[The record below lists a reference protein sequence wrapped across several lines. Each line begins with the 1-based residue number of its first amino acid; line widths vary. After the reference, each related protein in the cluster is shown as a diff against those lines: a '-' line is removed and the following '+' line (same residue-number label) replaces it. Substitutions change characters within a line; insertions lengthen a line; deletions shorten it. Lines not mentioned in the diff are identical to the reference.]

1 MAIKLRKAGG
11 INKHKIAIAKRKNKK
26 EVIDYSA
33 TQKDREQGAV
43 STVPVVVEAD
53 SLGKVQNWLLSS
65 PQPAMIKSK
74 STPIGLTDRTFAS
87 GSKTTNISKAIK
99 GRYDKVNSKSVNN
112 LAQGEKEKV
121 RLQVIY
127 KPPFKFSLKLCK
139 GDKTRVVLDKSP
151 HNRPER
157 VKKKPHLRM
166 PKTET
171 RLNKINVSPT
181 VGPSNDII
189 ISQLSQASQSSTAA
203 SLGLNQVP
211 DSVSY
216 EQASNNDNSIEHRLS
231 QYRKMGPKWTHRK
244 SNSVGQGTPLAES
257 RQNLLMQDQLQTNSG
272 EMHFYENLTFAGG
285 SGDDKNNIPDKSSS
299 MPRNATPAYKS
310 KPESISRQNSQSVQP
325 PTRNNGPPRV
335 MRMQSENL
343 NTNIKKSFSN
353 ASQHNTNKR
362 IQKGNSLNNLHLVA
376 RTNNSLS
383 DRRRRHTPAEQPYGN
398 VEPVHRF
405 NSMEKR
411 ERRVLKGSSPHETL
425 GKGKLRRQMSAT
437 ELYNNS
443 QNPSDCFMPSS
454 AGANL
459 ADAYRPDFEWFK
471 RNSSNHKVPAS
482 SSERRGP
489 DCLDSHLVPNI
500 PDNQIL
506 LDRNVEKPSHKAAPA
521 PLHRRQT
528 SPTSSS
534 PCGSGSGSGERWPLK
549 FGELKN
555 SLPDSNQATNPAAY
569 QSDME
574 VLVSDNDYNPYD
586 V

>member
-1 MAIKLRKAGG
+1 M
-11 INKHKIAIAKRKNKK
+11 
-26 EVIDYSA
+26 
-33 TQKDREQGAV
+33 
-43 STVPVVVEAD
+43 STAPVPVVVEAD

-65 PQPAMIKSK
+65 PQPAMSKSK

-87 GSKTTNISKAIK
+87 GSKTTNISKAFK
-99 GRYDKVNSKSVNN
+99 GRNDKVNSKSVNN
-112 LAQGEKEKV
+112 LTQGEKEKV

-139 GDKTRVVLDKSP
+139 GDKTRVVLDKTP

-171 RLNKINVSPT
+171 RLNKSNVSPT
-181 VGPSNDII
+181 VRPSNDMT
-189 ISQLSQASQSSTAA
+189 ISQLSQTSQSSNAA

-211 DSVSY
+211 DSISY
-216 EQASNNDNSIEHRLS
+216 EQASNNDNSIEHRFS

-244 SNSVGQGTPLAES
+244 SNSVGQGTQLAES

-310 KPESISRQNSQSVQP
+310 KPESISRQNSQNAQP
-325 PTRNNGPPRV
+325 STRNNGPPRV
-335 MRMQSENL
+335 MRMQSENI

-376 RTNNSLS
+376 RPNNNSLS
-383 DRRRRHTPAEQPYGN
+383 DRRRRHTPVEQPYSN
-398 VEPVHRF
+398 IEPVHRF

-411 ERRVLKGSSPHETL
+411 ERRVLKGSSPQETL

-437 ELYNNS
+437 ELYNS
-443 QNPSDCFMPSS
+443 QNPSDCFVPIS

-459 ADAYRPDFEWFK
+459 ADAYRPDFQWFK

-482 SSERRGP
+482 SSQRKGP
-489 DCLDSHLVPNI
+489 DCLDSHLVPNN
-500 PDNQIL
+500 PNNQIL
-506 LDRNVEKPSHKAAPA
+506 LDRNVEKPAPA

-528 SPTSSS
+528 SPPSSS
-534 PCGSGSGSGERWPLK
+534 PCGSGERWPLK

-555 SLPDSNQATNPAAY
+555 SLPDSNQVTSPATY